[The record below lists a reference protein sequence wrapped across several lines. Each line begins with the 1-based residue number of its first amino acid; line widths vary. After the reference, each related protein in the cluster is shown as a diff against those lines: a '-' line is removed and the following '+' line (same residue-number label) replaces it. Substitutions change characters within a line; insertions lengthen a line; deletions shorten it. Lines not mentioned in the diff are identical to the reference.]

1 MTGPIGTGSFGS
13 LGPYGAE
20 TEAARAGRRQDAERQ
35 QYITK
40 IPSSS
45 FLRITPERTDRLNAA
60 DALFAVPVAEQQRL
74 VERFI
79 DYAEQVRGAQLHLLR
94 EHDGSPVEQRFLQQV
109 ELLQRPFAAT
119 DAAADIT
126 GQSRANSSSNG
137 ISYGISNGSTS
148 MAASVGTKE
157 CLRGQHPSFV
167 RFRLIEGAV
176 SSLVLGPG
184 GGSGCGSQVQMR
196 TSSGFQGGDSDAVTH
211 GSSTISTNGE
221 GEEEETLF
229 ACQLESFL
237 QLAVNEIAT
246 NELMGWEGQ
255 AETKNAAAVQL
266 RCRRVVMAGALVP
279 LALDDTLVIEHK
291 VTLRRGTVSSTSN
304 KAPQANGAPPEG
316 TPSGALDIA
325 GDTERLRDTLHQ
337 HAYQGCLRVPV
348 TDQFKPAF
356 TPLRAPRDTCDWASQ
371 LDGSAVV
378 QLDPKLQEF
387 VPQLRQRFRT
397 LTETLAAIKDSF
409 GSLEAFAEGHKLFGL
424 QREVV
429 DGVCG
434 YAYREW
440 LPNAKAVYLFGD
452 FNNWDRSSHP
462 LKRERRAVAPSFFEA
477 SLGALKGVKAD
488 LLAEQ
493 APGEQ
498 LSSVWSIFIPDN
510 SDGSPALSHRCR
522 LRVLVVPQE
531 GDPIDRVPSWS
542 RVVWRSEDS
551 GLFNAVLW
559 NPPEE
564 VGVFCVE

>member
-1 MTGPIGTGSFGS
+1 MYACTC
-13 LGPYGAE
+13 
-20 TEAARAGRRQDAERQ
+20 AAAPPA
-35 QYITK
+35 
-40 IPSSS
+40 
-45 FLRITPERTDRLNAA
+45 NAA
-60 DALFAVPVAEQQRL
+60 ASAATAAAPPAAAVCGVLSSQAEQQRL

-348 TDQFKPAF
+348 TDQFKVNTRTVKRPKSKALQPP
-356 TPLRAPRDTCDWASQ
+356 TLLCLLLRLLLCLLQMLLLPMQLRALPPPGLLLMW
-371 LDGSAVV
+371 VV
-378 QLDPKLQEF
+378 IKRPLL
-387 VPQLRQRFRT
+387 L
-397 LTETLAAIKDSF
+397 LAA
-409 GSLEAFAEGHKLFGL
+409 GTEGRETGKYMSRAHGQRRGAGEGRRAQVYVYILSL
-424 QREVV
+424 QRV
-429 DGVCG
+429 GGQHCLCAG
-434 YAYREW
+434 T
-440 LPNAKAVYLFGD
+440 
-452 FNNWDRSSHP
+452 
-462 LKRERRAVAPSFFEA
+462 VAFCCCCC
-477 SLGALKGVKAD
+477 
-488 LLAEQ
+488 LLRLL
-493 APGEQ
+493 
-498 LSSVWSIFIPDN
+498 LSSA
-510 SDGSPALSHRCR
+510 ALAAFRCCCLLLVLLSCFER
-522 LRVLVVPQE
+522 LLRVLF
-531 GDPIDRVPSWS
+531 D
-542 RVVWRSEDS
+542 
-551 GLFNAVLW
+551 VLA
-559 NPPEE
+559 NSLKAPR
-564 VGVFCVE
+564 